1 VRHICVALCV
11 WSQFRATVD
20 DSRSVFICRWY
31 IYIYIYIYYNFMC
44 RVIVVPAIGCTSV
57 EHSSNHC
64 DACML
69 TGMPFALSIHVQINI
84 YMYIYIYTHV

>member
-1 VRHICVALCV
+1 
-11 WSQFRATVD
+11 
-20 DSRSVFICRWY
+20 
-31 IYIYIYIYYNFMC
+31 MC

-84 YMYIYIYTHV
+84 YMYIYPVGCAQTPPPRFH